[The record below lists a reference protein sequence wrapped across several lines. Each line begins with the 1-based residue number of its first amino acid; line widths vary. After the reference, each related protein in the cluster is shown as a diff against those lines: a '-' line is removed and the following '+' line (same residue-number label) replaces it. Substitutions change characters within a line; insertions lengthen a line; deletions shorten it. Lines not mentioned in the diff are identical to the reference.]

1 MVRIGDTLSRQEKDF
16 TPDGDVVRMYVCGMT
31 PKFHPHVGHARI
43 FVAADVLRRYLEY
56 RGYRVRHVQ
65 NFTDIDDKIIA
76 RAIEEKRLP
85 EEVAKEY
92 SDSYFEAMDA
102 LNVLRAH
109 EYPTVTGVMPQIIAF
124 VQGLVESGHGYVGE
138 SEPGTT
144 GGRDVW
150 FAVDTYPRYGEL
162 SGREGALD
170 DQQTGVRVELEPGKR
185 DPRDFALWKSAK
197 PDEPAWDSPW
207 GPGRPGWHIEC
218 SAMVRETLGDTIDIH
233 GGGRD
238 LIFPHHE
245 NERAQSEALLGKLFV
260 RYWAHAGLVETAG
273 GEKMSHS
280 LLNFRTVHDVLQAYD
295 PMALRLY
302 LLQTHYRSPLTF
314 REDALAA
321 AAQGLARLRGAVEG
335 AAPPAPNAEGAW
347 GDTPLT
353 PRSLERDEGGGTP
366 PSPPSRGTP
375 PAPPQTRESEGTAAG
390 SSGSET
396 PPAPPW
402 AAEARGRFEAAMDDD
417 FNTSGGLAALFDLA
431 KEINSR
437 RQDPGAAAEV
447 ASGQATL
454 RELAGV
460 LGIDLAPRATAAP
473 AGAEPFV
480 ELLLTVRQEL
490 RAAKQWALADR
501 IRDGLRERGVVVED
515 QPGGSTWHFE

>member
-1 MVRIGDTLSRQEKDF
+1 MVRITNTLSGEKEEF
-16 TPDGDVVRMYVCGMT
+16 VPVGDVVRMYVCGMT

-43 FVAADVLRRYLEY
+43 FVAADILRRYLEY
-56 RGYRVRHVQ
+56 RGYAVRHVQ

-76 RAIEEKRLP
+76 RANAEHRRP

-109 EYPTVTGVMPQIIAF
+109 EYPTVTSTMPAIIAF
-124 VQGLVESGHGYVGE
+124 VQGLVESGHAYVGA
-138 SEPGTT
+138 SEPGST

-150 FAVDTYPRYGEL
+150 FAVETFPSYGEL
-162 SGREGALD
+162 AGREATLD
-170 DQQTGVRVELEPGKR
+170 EQNIGVRVELEPGKR

-197 PDEPAWDSPW
+197 PGEPAWDSPW
-207 GPGRPGWHIEC
+207 GPGRPGWNIEC
-218 SAMVRETLGDTIDIH
+218 SAMVRQTLGDTIDIH

-245 NERAQSEALLGKLFV
+245 NERAQSEALLGKVFV

-280 LLNFRTVHDVLQAYD
+280 LENFQTVHDLLKVYD

-302 LLQTHYRSPLTF
+302 LLQTHYRAPLTF

-321 AAQGLARLRGAVEG
+321 AAQGLARLRGAAEAIPVGNAGGGPSAISSPSEMG
-335 AAPPAPNAEGAW
+335 GPAEG
-347 GDTPLT
+347 
-353 PRSLERDEGGGTP
+353 P
-366 PSPPSRGTP
+366 PSP
-375 PAPPQTRESEGTAAG
+375 AG
-390 SSGSET
+390 
-396 PPAPPW
+396 P
-402 AAEARGRFEAAMDDD
+402 AAEARARFEAAMDDD
-417 FNTSGGLAALFDLA
+417 FNTSGALAALFDLA
-431 KEINSR
+431 KDINSR
-437 RQDPGAAAEV
+437 RQVPAAAAEV
-447 ASGQATL
+447 TVEQATL

-460 LGIDLAPRATAAP
+460 LGLDLTPRQAAAP

-515 QPGGSTWHFE
+515 HPGGSTWHFE

>member
-1 MVRIGDTLSRQEKDF
+1 VVRITNTLTGEREEF
-16 TPDGDVVRMYVCGMT
+16 VPGGDVVRMYVCGMT

-56 RGYRVRHVQ
+56 RGYAVRHVQ

-76 RAIEEKRLP
+76 RAQEEKRSP
-85 EEVAKEY
+85 QEVADEY
-92 SDSYFEAMDA
+92 SRSYFEAMDA

-124 VQGLVESGHGYVGE
+124 VQGLVERGHAYVGE
-138 SEPGTT
+138 SEPGST

-150 FAVDTYPRYGEL
+150 FAVETFPSYGEL
-162 SGREGALD
+162 AGREATLDEQAVGARKD
-170 DQQTGVRVELEPGKR
+170 LEPGKR

-197 PDEPAWDSPW
+197 PGEPAWDSPW

-218 SAMVRETLGDTIDIH
+218 SAMVRATLGDSIDIH

-245 NERAQSEALLGKLFV
+245 NERAQSEALLGKIFV

-302 LLQTHYRSPLTF
+302 LLQTHYRAPLTF

-321 AAQGLARLRGAVEG
+321 AAQGLARLRGAMESASP
-335 AAPPAPNAEGAW
+335 AAAQ
-347 GDTPLT
+347 
-353 PRSLERDEGGGTP
+353 REGGPDAG
-366 PSPPSRGTP
+366 G
-375 PAPPQTRESEGTAAG
+375 APGLGGREGEEFAAQ
-390 SSGSET
+390 
-396 PPAPPW
+396 
-402 AAEARGRFEAAMDDD
+402 ARLRFEAAMDDD
-417 FNTSGGLAALFDLA
+417 FNTSAALAALFDLA
-431 KEINSR
+431 KDVNSR
-437 RQDPGAAAEV
+437 RHDPAAAAAV
-447 ASGQATL
+447 AAGQATL

-460 LGIDLAPRATAAP
+460 LGLDLAPRTAAP

-480 ELLLTVRQEL
+480 ELLLAVRQEL

-515 QPGGSTWHFE
+515 QPGGSTWRFE

>member
-1 MVRIGDTLSRQEKDF
+1 MVKITNTLTGQKEELVPGD
-16 TPDGDVVRMYVCGMT
+16 DVVRMYVCGMT

-56 RGYRVRHVQ
+56 RGYTVRHVQ

-76 RAIEEKRLP
+76 RAQEEHRKP

-92 SDSYFEAMDA
+92 SDSYFEAMDR

-124 VQGLVESGHGYVGE
+124 VQGLVESGHAYEGE
-138 SEPGTT
+138 SEPGST

-150 FAVDTYPRYGEL
+150 FAVDTFPSYGEL
-162 SGREGALD
+162 AGREKTLQNQA
-170 DQQTGVRVELEPGKR
+170 TGVRVELEPGKR

-197 PDEPAWDSPW
+197 PGEPAWDSPW

-218 SAMVRETLGDTIDIH
+218 SAMVRATLGDSIDIH

-245 NERAQSEALLGKLFV
+245 NERAQSEALLGTVFV

-280 LLNFRTVHDVLQAYD
+280 LLNFRTVHDVLEAYE

-302 LLQTHYRSPLTF
+302 LLQTHYRAPLTF
-314 REDALAA
+314 REDALAG
-321 AAQGLARLRGAVEG
+321 AAQGLARLRGA
-335 AAPPAPNAEGAW
+335 AEG
-347 GDTPLT
+347 P
-353 PRSLERDEGGGTP
+353 PRP
-366 PSPPSRGTP
+366 PNNG
-375 PAPPQTRESEGTAAG
+375 G
-390 SSGSET
+390 SSGAVS
-396 PPAPPW
+396 PAEGEAGAESGV
-402 AAEARGRFEAAMDDD
+402 AAEARARFEAAMDDD
-417 FNTSGGLAALFDLA
+417 FNTSAALAALFDLA
-431 KEINSR
+431 TEINRR
-437 RQDPGAAAEV
+437 RQEASAAAEV
-447 ASGQATL
+447 VAGQAAL

-460 LGIDLAPRATAAP
+460 LGIDLAPRESVAAAS
-473 AGAEPFV
+473 AGPFV

-490 RAAKQWALADR
+490 RAARQWALADR
-501 IRDGLRERGVVVED
+501 IRDQLRELGVVVED
-515 QPGGSTWHFE
+515 HPGGSSWRFE